1 MTEILNQQTILKS
14 KYNAMDYRVRTPLYT
29 NRVQEFYTPYV
40 KTNQFDKNTNLIF
53 NQANTQD
60 LVYDK
65 VICGRPETEDKS
77 RFNYAMDQYITKR
90 YVDVSGQ
97 SIRNNELRIQPN
109 RYTTPALNHKISSS
123 LEQSFREYY
132 SNDISKRK
140 HTSYSNDTNRGI
152 KKFDT
157 SLFTPKGY

>member
-40 KTNQFDKNTNLIF
+40 KTNQFDINTGLSL

-65 VICGRPETEDKS
+65 VICGRPESQEAY
-77 RFNYAMDQYITKR
+77 RFNYAIDNHITNKVR
-90 YVDVSGQ
+90 DISGQ
-97 SIRNNELRIQPN
+97 AIRNSDLRIQPN
-109 RYTTPALNHKISSS
+109 RYTTPAVRHK
-123 LEQSFREYY
+123 
-132 SNDISKRK
+132 
-140 HTSYSNDTNRGI
+140 
-152 KKFDT
+152 
-157 SLFTPKGY
+157 